1 MHTIA
6 PGRQRSRAYRGAVS
20 LPVLLLAG
28 VIVLAAVLAYQAQDA
43 ARSQRV
49 TAENTLRDYSAFGTN
64 EFSRELGV
72 HSQTLLRLS
81 FSRLLG
87 GLNSQPTRLAT
98 AAAVARD
105 VAWQRRERIEPYWC
119 ACLDSV
125 RYYFA
130 LDVAS
135 GALDVSGPVSPPTGS
150 SEVVAD
156 RSPASSS
163 AASSS
168 AVPSSALRSSPVRS
182 SPVLPSPGVE
192 RWVRDTLL
200 AYATG
205 ANATSPM
212 TLTTFGATDGRS
224 RRFDLAIT
232 NDSYGFIIGELEGH
246 GRLLAYVVSRD
257 LDGNALAVY
266 GYEADPEGW
275 LHPLMDLTVDEE
287 RLLPPSLLHGRKN
300 DEVLSVF
307 VEDALGH
314 ELYRSSPEFA
324 EKYAAVDTLS
334 RRFGSLRVHLAVVP
348 GIAEQLLVGG
358 LPSSRLPLLVA
369 LFLLT
374 TGLAVVAL
382 LQMRRQQELA
392 RMRSDFVA
400 GVSHELRTPL
410 AQIRW
415 FAELLRLGRL
425 RSPEERERSLRIID
439 QEARRLAFLVENVL
453 NFSRNGSRTARLRPE
468 VIQLGPEVREIVD
481 GFAPLV
487 ESRRIAIRTV
497 LEGDVSALVDRAAF
511 RQILLNLLDN
521 AAKYG
526 PPSQTVVVGVARAGA
541 DRARLWVEDEGP
553 GVPEAERV
561 RVWQPFYR
569 AERDRGSVATGSG
582 IGLAVVGD
590 LVALQHGRHR
600 IESGTSGGARIV
612 IEFPSPA
619 AMPAGT
625 TEPVDDGEP
634 DADADSPEPADTAG
648 GSAS

>member
-1 MHTIA
+1 MPEEIEATPRVVTNTAACPYI
-6 PGRQRSRAYRGAVS
+6 PSVSTSRSGRKSSRAYPNSVS
-20 LPVLLLAG
+20 LPVLLLVG
-28 VIVLAAVLAYQAQDA
+28 VIVLAAVLAYQALDA

-64 EFSRELGV
+64 EFSRQLGV

-81 FSRLLG
+81 FSRLLT
-87 GLNSQPTRLAT
+87 GLNARPSRIAS
-98 AAAVARD
+98 ASAVARD
-105 VAWQRRERIEPYWC
+105 VAWQRRNRIDPYWC

-125 RYYFA
+125 RFFFS
-130 LDVAS
+130 LDVAT
-135 GALDVSGPVSPPTGS
+135 GALDLSAPVQAPDDHGQPIPAGEEAGSP
-150 SEVVAD
+150 
-156 RSPASSS
+156 
-163 AASSS
+163 
-168 AVPSSALRSSPVRS
+168 
-182 SPVLPSPGVE
+182 LPSPEVR
-192 RWVRDTLL
+192 RWIRDTLL
-200 AYATG
+200 VYATG
-205 ANATSPM
+205 AAAHSPM
-212 TLTTFGATDGRS
+212 TVTTFGASDGRS

-232 NDSYGFIIGELEGH
+232 NDSYGFLIGQVDGQ

-257 LDGNALAVY
+257 VDGNALAVY
-266 GYEADPEGW
+266 GYEAEPRGW

-287 RLLPPSLLHGRKN
+287 LLLPPSLMRGRRN
-300 DEVLSVF
+300 SDVLSVV
-307 VEDALGH
+307 VEDALGQ
-314 ELYRSSPEFA
+314 ELYRTSANFA
-324 EKYAAVDTLS
+324 DKYAASDTIS
-334 RRFGSLRVHLAVVP
+334 PRFGELRVHLAVVP
-348 GIAEQLLVGG
+348 EIAEQLLVGG
-358 LPSSRLPLLVA
+358 LPRSRLPLLLA

-439 QEARRLAFLVENVL
+439 QEARRLAYLVENVL
-453 NFSRNGSRTARLRPE
+453 NFSRSGSRSARLRPE
-468 VIQLGPEVREIVD
+468 PVQLDSEVREIVD
-481 GFAPLV
+481 AFAPLV
-487 ESRRIAIRTV
+487 ESRRIAVRTE
-497 LEGDVSALVDRAAF
+497 LEGDVWALVDRAAF

-526 PPSQTVVVGVARAGA
+526 PPSQTVTVGVARAGGE
-541 DRARLWVEDEGP
+541 RVRVWVEDEGP

-590 LVALQHGRHR
+590 LVAQQHGRR
-600 IESGTSGGARIV
+600 WIETGATGGARV
-612 IEFPSPA
+612 LLELPA
-619 AMPAGT
+619 APAAAAAHVTEDAEPSDQEPAGT
-625 TEPVDDGEP
+625 ATGQ
-634 DADADSPEPADTAG
+634 
-648 GSAS
+648 

>member
-1 MHTIA
+1 MQTKA
-6 PGRQRSRAYRGAVS
+6 SGRQRSRAYRGAVS

-64 EFSRELGV
+64 EFARELGV

-81 FSRLLG
+81 FTRLLVG
-87 GLNSQPTRLAT
+87 QNARPSRV
-98 AAAVARD
+98 AAASDVARN
-105 VAWQRRERIEPYWC
+105 VAWQRTERIEPYWC

-125 RYYFA
+125 RYFFA
-130 LDVAS
+130 LDVSA
-135 GALDVSGPVSPPTGS
+135 GALDVSGPVRGRAGAAAAT
-150 SEVVAD
+150 VAA
-156 RSPASSS
+156 PARTS
-163 AASSS
+163 AA
-168 AVPSSALRSSPVRS
+168 AEEALPSSGVR
-182 SPVLPSPGVE
+182 

-200 AYATG
+200 SYVTG
-205 ANATSPM
+205 AGATSPM
-212 TLTTFGATDGRS
+212 TVTTFGAADGRS

-232 NDSYGFIIGELEGH
+232 NDSYGFLIGEMEGQR
-246 GRLLAYVVSRD
+246 RLLAYVVSRD

-266 GYEADPEGW
+266 GYEAEPEGW

-287 RLLPPSLLHGRKN
+287 RLLPPSLLRGRKN
-300 DEVLSVF
+300 AEVLSVI
-307 VEDALGH
+307 VRDALGH
-314 ELYRSSPEFA
+314 ELYRSSSSFS
-324 EKYAAVDTLS
+324 EKYEAVDTLS
-334 RRFGSLRVHLAVVP
+334 RRFGALRVHLAVVP
-348 GIAEQLLVGG
+348 DIAEQLLVGG

-468 VIQLGPEVREIVD
+468 LISLAPEVREIVD
-481 GFAPLV
+481 SFAPLV
-487 ESRRIAIRTV
+487 ESRRITIRTS
-497 LEGDVSALVDRAAF
+497 LEAGVTALVDRAAF

-526 PPSQTVVVGVARAGA
+526 PPSQTVVVGVASAAG

-590 LVALQHGRHR
+590 LVALQHGRR
-600 IESGTSGGARIV
+600 WIETGATGGARIV
-612 IEFPSPA
+612 LEFPSPSA
-619 AMPAGT
+619 APSGSAAAAPGH
-625 TEPVDDGEP
+625 G
-634 DADADSPEPADTAG
+634 DADPDPDPRADAPAPADAAG
-648 GSAS
+648 RGAP